1 MTRVLGIQQT
11 AATDDPAAAAA
22 AAAYQQQVPHT
33 FFSPSLSPHSTTL
46 SLCMAQVEEW
56 YRQQAQM
63 MAQTSAS
70 PPADTETAASA
81 PAAVDGAANGT
92 ESAETTS

>member
-1 MTRVLGIQQT
+1 
-11 AATDDPAAAAA
+11 
-22 AAAYQQQVPHT
+22 
-33 FFSPSLSPHSTTL
+33 
-46 SLCMAQVEEW
+46 LCMAQVEEW

>member
-33 FFSPSLSPHSTTL
+33 FFSPSLSPHSTSL

-56 YRQQAQM
+56 YRQQAM